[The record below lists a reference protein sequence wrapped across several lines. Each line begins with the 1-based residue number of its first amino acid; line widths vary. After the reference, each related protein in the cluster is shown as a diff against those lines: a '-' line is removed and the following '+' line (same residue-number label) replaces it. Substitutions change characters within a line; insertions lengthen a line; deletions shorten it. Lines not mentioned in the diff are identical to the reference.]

1 MKKILL
7 LSLLLFSSILIA
19 QRQNAQKRQNF
30 DASKVVGIFYYEEVK
45 AIKRIKI
52 KEKELKYSVKKAI
65 ISYNSKIKE
74 ISFLKNAE
82 LKGVTDLVNATK
94 IGSNRGVL
102 GDFRTRVSKVLSPIR
117 DSIKGFEKRLNANLK
132 EQLSKKQF
140 KNWLKFQK
148 RTKRE
153 LEPKAPEVQRRNA
166 PPRRRNTRQ
175 RRRY

>member
-7 LSLLLFSSILIA
+7 ITLLLFSSILIA
-19 QRQNAQKRQNF
+19 QRQNAQKGQNF
-30 DASKVVGIFYYEEVK
+30 DASKVVGIFYYEENK
-45 AIKRIKI
+45 AIKKIKI
-52 KEKELKYSVKKAI
+52 KQKDLKYRVKKAI

-82 LKGVTDLVNATK
+82 LKVVTDLVNSTRV
-94 IGSNRGVL
+94 GSNRGAL

-117 DSIKGFEKRLNANLK
+117 DSIKSFEKRLNENLK

-140 KNWLKFQK
+140 KNWLLFQK
-148 RTKRE
+148 RRKRE
-153 LEPKAPEVQRRNA
+153 LEPKAPEAKRRIA
-166 PPRRRNTRQ
+166 PPRRRNMGQ